1 MRSGMA
7 RSARAPSN
15 DEEAVD
21 KLPQQE
27 PGLSARI
34 LGLLSAVKLEER
46 RKARGGKHSGP
57 AGERRRRTDQSEPT
71 NGGSS

>member
-7 RSARAPSN
+7 RSARVPSK
-15 DEEAVD
+15 EAVD

-27 PGLSARI
+27 QGLSARI
-34 LGLLSAVKLEER
+34 LGLLSAVKLDER
-46 RKARGGKHSGP
+46 RKARGKRSGP

-71 NGGSS
+71 NGG